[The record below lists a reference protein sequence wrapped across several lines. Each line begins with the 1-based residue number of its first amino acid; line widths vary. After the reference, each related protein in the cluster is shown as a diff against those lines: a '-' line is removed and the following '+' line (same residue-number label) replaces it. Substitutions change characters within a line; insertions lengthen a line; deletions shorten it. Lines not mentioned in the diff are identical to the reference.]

1 MWWRYDGICSSFRGL
16 DGPDSSMSLFLFP
29 PDHLNGILLLK
40 NTRVSR
46 VKLMWGFDTRL
57 TNLWCFYLSLS
68 WLYLIDYKTEALL
81 WAGQSLPSAQ
91 TWDRPDILMKK
102 TQVKRFGEPNLIQL
116 RSFLTPAMFPK
127 IHSCCHHALS
137 FAIFQV
143 NWTNF
148 VFRWITVPPVP
159 F

>member
-91 TWDRPDILMKK
+91 TRHPHEKVTGQALWRTEFDTAQIFSDTCNVSQDSQLLSSCAIVCHFSSQLDQFCVSLNYSATSAIL
-102 TQVKRFGEPNLIQL
+102 TL
-116 RSFLTPAMFPK
+116 
-127 IHSCCHHALS
+127 
-137 FAIFQV
+137 
-143 NWTNF
+143 
-148 VFRWITVPPVP
+148 
-159 F
+159 